1 MIEIAKQA
9 ALYAGEL
16 LRERFSGQL
25 TPDLESHN
33 DVKLPEDKAS
43 ERRIIEVIH
52 RHFPSHTIASEE
64 IGIVQRDDEYLWI
77 VDPLDGTNN
86 YFIGHPYFSVSIA
99 LQHAEDVVL
108 GVVYNPISGQ
118 LFWAERGKGAYLNGR
133 RLFASGRTELSKA
146 VGTYIRG
153 RDTVTK
159 EEEMAFIAPFALQS
173 KRLMRTIAPALDWC
187 LLASGWID
195 YIVMQKSDIMDVAAG
210 ILIAREAGAKITD
223 WSGEGYRHKPF
234 TIPCLASLIATGGPL
249 HETILTMTAV
259 GSRSG

>member
-1 MIEIAKQA
+1 
-9 ALYAGEL
+9 
-16 LRERFSGQL
+16 
-25 TPDLESHN
+25 
-33 DVKLPEDKAS
+33 
-43 ERRIIEVIH
+43 
-52 RHFPSHTIASEE
+52 
-64 IGIVQRDDEYLWI
+64 
-77 VDPLDGTNN
+77 
-86 YFIGHPYFSVSIA
+86 
-99 LQHAEDVVL
+99 
-108 GVVYNPISGQ
+108 
-118 LFWAERGKGAYLNGR
+118 
-133 RLFASGRTELSKA
+133 
-146 VGTYIRG
+146 
-153 RDTVTK
+153 VTK